1 MINFIYNAPVPVL
14 RMSTKH
20 SAALHQCGQLLWS
33 VAFALRVKVATCSA
47 LTDRHFWVELGPCFV
62 LSMSAAAWSLAVF
75 ESLFVELLARLHDIF
90 GNVLCIYLS
99 GVHMLCFEQYQVHDK
114 YLVLLFLPSFRVMLA
129 PTATSSSFTKN
140 PEGAWSKMW
149 RCSPLPLGVIGDAY
163 CFQVCQHVVHTACFC
178 SGVLCTA
185 YAEIKIPSVEN
196 TELTNVLLLKSG
208 LGQNIATHASP
219 TTRNFLLVLISA
231 IPVRWPSFFP
241 SPLLLNPTHLFIH
254 VDPWN
259 KTSRPVHSHKRFK
272 QVPVVCAFRI

>member
-140 PEGAWSKMW
+140 PEGAWSKM
-149 RCSPLPLGVIGDAY
+149 
-163 CFQVCQHVVHTACFC
+163 
-178 SGVLCTA
+178 
-185 YAEIKIPSVEN
+185 
-196 TELTNVLLLKSG
+196 
-208 LGQNIATHASP
+208 
-219 TTRNFLLVLISA
+219 
-231 IPVRWPSFFP
+231 
-241 SPLLLNPTHLFIH
+241 
-254 VDPWN
+254 
-259 KTSRPVHSHKRFK
+259 
-272 QVPVVCAFRI
+272 